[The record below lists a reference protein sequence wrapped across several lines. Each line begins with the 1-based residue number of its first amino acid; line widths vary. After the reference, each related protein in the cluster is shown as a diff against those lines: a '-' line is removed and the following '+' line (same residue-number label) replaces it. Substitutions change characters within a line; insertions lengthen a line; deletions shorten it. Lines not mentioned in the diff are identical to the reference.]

1 MSGNRKGSLLG
12 PGSLGAGASR
22 STHNSLVAERGELR

>member
-12 PGSLGAGASR
+12 PGLLGAGASA
-22 STHNSLVAERGELR
+22 HLSLVAERGELR